1 MRDRQ
6 LPAGM
11 PECGALSARR
21 RFWQSPLADRAGV
34 IALAGIAIAT
44 ALAAVPADAVPGG
57 ALGTLETGKYYCE
70 LPGDASG
77 PVGRHV
83 PEADFRVIS
92 ASSYEADGKIGSYLL
107 TGERVTMTS
116 GPRQGRKFH
125 RVGRGFLRA
134 VEADGSDGALRCVR
148 QEDSHA

>member
-1 MRDRQ
+1 
-6 LPAGM
+6 M
-11 PECGALSARR
+11 PESNVPESRALSVRR
-21 RFWQSPLADRAGV
+21 RFWQSPVAEGAGV
-34 IALAGIAIAT
+34 VVLATIAALAW
-44 ALAAVPADAVPGG
+44 LAVAAPAGAVPGG
-57 ALGTLETGKYYCE
+57 QIGTLETGKYYCE
-70 LPGDASG
+70 LPGDAAG

-92 ASSYEADGKIGSYLL
+92 ASSYEAGGRIGSYLL

-116 GPRQGRKFH
+116 GPHQGRKFH
-125 RVGRGFLRA
+125 RIGRGFLRA

>member
-1 MRDRQ
+1 M
-6 LPAGM
+6 LENA
-11 PECGALSARR
+11 ALSVRA
-21 RFWQSPLADRAGV
+21 RFWQSPVADRAGV
-34 IALAGIAIAT
+34 VALALT
-44 ALAAVPADAVPGG
+44 AAMAWLAAVPADAVPGG

-83 PEADFRVIS
+83 PDADFRVIS
-92 ASSYEADGKIGSYLL
+92 ASSYEAEGRIGSYLL
-107 TGERVTMTS
+107 TGDRVTMTS